1 MLLKICLGFF
11 NASIAKAFKIV
22 TPLNSGYNAKMIN
35 VYIEGFLLG
44 LGAAVP
50 IGAINIL
57 IMNHALKSYPSAV
70 AIGAGAMSADVFYL
84 LLILLGLTPFLDT
97 AMVSNALGILGTL
110 FLATMAYLIFKGR
123 HNILEKEEVNMTK
136 RTLFKNYLKGFLL
149 TSVNPYTVAFW
160 LSVAG
165 YVANQKLDFTYTTL
179 GLLSAILLWIT
190 LMPYFVHR
198 SRHRISQRISYYISV
213 GSTVILGFFAVLL
226 FIST

>member
-1 MLLKICLGFF
+1 MF
-11 NASIAKAFKIV
+11 NS
-22 TPLNSGYNAKMIN
+22 
-35 VYIEGFLLG
+35 YIEGFLLG

-57 IMNHALKSYPSAV
+57 IMNHALKSYRSAV

-84 LLILLGLTPFLDT
+84 LLILLGLTPFFEYPW
-97 AMVSNALGILGTL
+97 VSNTLGILGSL
-110 FLATMAYLIFKGR
+110 FLGYMAYLVFKGR
-123 HNILEKEEVNMTK
+123 NTSLEKEKVNVSK

-165 YVANQKLDFTYTTL
+165 YVVNQKLDFTYTTL

-198 SRHRISQRISYYISV
+198 SRHRISQKVSYYISV
-213 GSTVILGFFAVLL
+213 VSTFILGFFAASLL
-226 FIST
+226 ISILK

>member
-1 MLLKICLGFF
+1 MF
-11 NASIAKAFKIV
+11 NS
-22 TPLNSGYNAKMIN
+22 YC
-35 VYIEGFLLG
+35 EGFLLG

-57 IMNHALKSYPSAV
+57 IMNHALKSYRSAV

-84 LLILLGLTPFLDT
+84 LLILLGLTPFFEYPW
-97 AMVSNALGILGTL
+97 VSNTLGILGSL
-110 FLATMAYLIFKGR
+110 FLGYMAYLVFKGR
-123 HNILEKEEVNMTK
+123 NKSLEKEEVHTSK

-165 YVANQKLDFTYTTL
+165 YVVNQKLDFTYTIL

-190 LMPYFVHR
+190 LMPYFVYR
-198 SRHRISQRISYYISV
+198 SRHRISQKIAYYISV
-213 GSTVILGFFAVLL
+213 ISTLILGFFAVSLL
-226 FIST
+226 LSLMPLASR

>member
-1 MLLKICLGFF
+1 ML
-11 NASIAKAFKIV
+11 S
-22 TPLNSGYNAKMIN
+22 S
-35 VYIEGFLLG
+35 YIEGFLLG

-57 IMNHALKSYPSAV
+57 IMNHALKSYRSAV

-84 LLILLGLTPFLDT
+84 LLILLGLTPFFEN
-97 AMVSNALGILGTL
+97 AWVSTVLGVLGSL
-110 FLATMAYLIFKGR
+110 FLGYMAYLIFKGR
-123 HNILEKEEVNMTK
+123 NSSLDKADVSTNK

-149 TSVNPYTVAFW
+149 TSINPYTVAFW

-165 YVANQKLDFTYTTL
+165 YVVNQKLDFTYTTL

-198 SRHRISQRISYYISV
+198 SRHRISQKIAYYISV
-213 GSTVILGFFAVLL
+213 VSTLILGFFALSLL
-226 FIST
+226 LSLIPLASL